1 VSQTGDGD
9 VRSKISGRAGDVVQ
23 ARDVSGGVH
32 FHQRISVIP
41 RPSQLPGQHAAFVDR
56 LEAIALLDAA
66 LAGRGH
72 RRAVIVGMP
81 GAGKTTLAVHW
92 AYRNLPSYP
101 DGQLYANLHGYDSTQ
116 PVSPLR
122 ALRGFLL
129 ALGVRRDE
137 LAADVDEAAAQFRSA
152 VAGRQLLIILDNAR
166 RADQVRPLLPGEG
179 QCAVLV
185 TSREQMSGLVAR
197 DGARRVPLGPL
208 REHDAIDLLASLIQ
222 EERPADSA
230 AALGELAVL
239 CARLP
244 LALRIAAEHA
254 LSRPLVSIRDLVAD
268 LRRQSALWRAL
279 TVDDHAQWDE
289 PVLAHSVFA
298 WSYQAL
304 PETAAR
310 VFRSLS
316 LHPGPDL
323 SEAAAV
329 ALAGQTASRQSLD
342 ILVGAHLL
350 ERPAGD
356 RYQFHDLVR
365 SYAVDQA
372 REEDPPERRHD
383 ATRRLLLWYLRSA
396 DAAQPHVNPKEARVP
411 IGPIRGD
418 EPRPKAFGSYE
429 EAVEWFDRE
438 HGNLLASVTVAGEQ
452 GLHEIA
458 WKLAVVLRAFHM
470 RFSMVEEWL
479 TASGAGL
486 RSAEAIGDLAAQ
498 GELLESMGMAHSQAY
513 NLDRS
518 EEYLTRALQ
527 VRRQVRDQHSLALT
541 LNSLGML
548 HVRRHYLIAARS
560 VFQEALDIYAELED
574 ETWVPV
580 IRANLAEALI
590 GLGHSPAAETL
601 ILDALADLRRRGDTG
616 SQGNALRLLS
626 MARRDQGDLDRAR
639 SAAEDAVTL
648 AVQQRHLGRE
658 GYWLLELGTVQRL
671 SGELAA
677 ARDSF
682 SRAAD
687 LLHGAGQKMREAQAW
702 DLQGTV
708 QYEMGNLDNAIESH
722 RNAAEAF
729 RSLAARWPLAVA
741 LHNLAI
747 ALIASG
753 DPATARVTAA
763 EATSLLTEFN
773 DPTARTMRESL
784 RQLSLDP

>member
-1 VSQTGDGD
+1 
-9 VRSKISGRAGDVVQ
+9 
-23 ARDVSGGVH
+23 
-32 FHQRISVIP
+32 
-41 RPSQLPGQHAAFVDR
+41 VDR
-56 LEAIALLDAA
+56 LEAIALLNAA
-66 LAGRGH
+66 LVGGGP

-101 DGQLYANLHGYDSTQ
+101 DGQLYVNLHGYDSAQ
-116 PVSPLR
+116 AVSPLR

-137 LAADVDEAAAQFRSA
+137 LEADVDEAAAQFRSA
-152 VAGRQLLIILDNAR
+152 VAGRRLLIILDNAR

-179 QCAVLV
+179 QCAALV
-185 TSREQMSGLVAR
+185 TSRDQMSGLVAR
-197 DGARRVPLGPL
+197 DGARRVSLGLL
-208 REHDAIDLLASLIQ
+208 REHDAIDLLVSLIQ
-222 EERPADSA
+222 EERPTDSA

-244 LALRIAAEHA
+244 LALRIVAEHA
-254 LSRPLVSIRDLVAD
+254 LSRPLVSIGDLVAD

-279 TVDDHAQWDE
+279 TVDEHTQWDE
-289 PVLAHSVFA
+289 PVFARSVFA

-316 LHPGPDL
+316 LHPGPDF

-329 ALAGQTASRQSLD
+329 ALAGQTAPGQSLD

-411 IGPIRGD
+411 IEPMRGD

-438 HGNLLASVTVAGEQ
+438 HPNLLASVTVAGEQ

-470 RFSMVEEWL
+470 RFSMVEDWL
-479 TASGAGL
+479 TASGTGL
-486 RSAEAIGDLAAQ
+486 RSAEAIGDLTAQ
-498 GELLESMGMAHSQAY
+498 GELLESMGMAYSQAY

-527 VRRQVRDQHSLALT
+527 IRRQAGDQRSLALT
-541 LNSLGML
+541 LNSLGLL
-548 HVRRHYLIAARS
+548 HVRRHLNAARS

-574 ETWVPV
+574 KTWVPV
-580 IRANLAEALI
+580 IRENLAEALI
-590 GLGHSPAAETL
+590 GLGRSPAAETL
-601 ILDALADLRRRGDTG
+601 ILDALADLRRRGDIG

-648 AVQQRHLGRE
+648 AVQQRHAGRE
-658 GYWLLELGTVQRL
+658 GYWLLELGTVRCL

-677 ARDSF
+677 ALDSF
-682 SRAAD
+682 GRAAD
-687 LLHGAGQKMREAQAW
+687 LLHRAGQKLREAQAW

-708 QYEMGNLDNAIESH
+708 QYEMGNLDTAIESH
-722 RNAAEAF
+722 RNAAEVF
-729 RSLAARWPLAVA
+729 RSLAAKWPLAVA

-747 ALIASG
+747 GLNASG
-753 DPATARVTAA
+753 DRASARVTAA
-763 EATSLLTEFN
+763 EASALLTE
-773 DPTARTMRESL
+773 
-784 RQLSLDP
+784 